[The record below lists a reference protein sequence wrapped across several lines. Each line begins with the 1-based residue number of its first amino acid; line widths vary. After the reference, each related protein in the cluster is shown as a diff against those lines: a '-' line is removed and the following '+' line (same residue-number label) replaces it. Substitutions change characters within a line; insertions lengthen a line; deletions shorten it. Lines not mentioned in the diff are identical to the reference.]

1 MSAMTA
7 VDIAPLQQS
16 VGVALVFWGVV
27 IAVFLALLG
36 LYVWLAVRKRRS
48 RRRSN

>member
-1 MSAMTA
+1 MTA

-16 VGVALVFWGVV
+16 AGVALVFWGAV

-36 LYVWLAVRKRRS
+36 LYAWFAVRKRGS
-48 RRRSN
+48 RHRSN